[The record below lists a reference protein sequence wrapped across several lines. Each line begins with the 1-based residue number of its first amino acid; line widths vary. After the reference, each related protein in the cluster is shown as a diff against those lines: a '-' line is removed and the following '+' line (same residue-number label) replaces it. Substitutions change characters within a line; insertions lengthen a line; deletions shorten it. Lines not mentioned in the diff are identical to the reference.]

1 MDVTPPLE
9 SLQGPAALGHAN
21 PVEGTMLNMDEPPPP
36 ALCEEI
42 DDEAT
47 SAPMDITQF
56 DSAKPQLVSNQI

>member
-1 MDVTPPLE
+1 MDVTPPFE
-9 SLQGPAALGHAN
+9 SPQGAAALGHAN
-21 PVEGTMLNMDEPPPP
+21 SVAGPMLNMDEPPPP
-36 ALCEEI
+36 SLCEEI